1 MAWNRHPKN
10 QFGRRNVD
18 MVADWWPESSFCFF
32 RTDLHEFAME
42 PIPGCTYVKA
52 LNTEAK
58 RCPESWCAQ
67 FKADGSGRDWRNL
80 SPPQG
85 IAIFLLLSR
94 LYCYCWA
101 LKLIWLF
108 PWVGQIFQQMWAM
121 PTITY
126 GEGDYRGKNIWE
138 ELTIQTKWHVRKESA
153 TGSSFIC
160 RGNRSS
166 GPFRVSE
173 AFSGTNVHLLSFRS

>member
-1 MAWNRHPKN
+1 MAWNRNPKN

-18 MVADWWPESSFCFF
+18 VVADWWPESSICFF
-32 RTDLHEFAME
+32 RTDLHEFATE

-58 RCPESWCAQ
+58 RCPESRCAQ

-138 ELTIQTKWHVRKESA
+138 ELTKTNKMARQKGERHWKLIYLPGKQIKWPSQ
-153 TGSSFIC
+153 SL
-160 RGNRSS
+160 RS
-166 GPFRVSE
+166 
-173 AFSGTNVHLLSFRS
+173 LLRH